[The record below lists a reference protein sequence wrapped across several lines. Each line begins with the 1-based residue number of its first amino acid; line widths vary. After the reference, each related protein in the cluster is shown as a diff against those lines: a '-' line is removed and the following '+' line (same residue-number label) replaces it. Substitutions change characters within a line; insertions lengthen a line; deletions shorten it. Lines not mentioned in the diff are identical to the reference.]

1 MEDKQRVY
9 IKGDSKRG
17 KEVIKLLT
25 DLGGRNP
32 RNYYGE
38 DTLAYYYIDPNGEI
52 SHIWFGKNP
61 TCLLLKEFYNEIK
74 LPMEI
79 KLPKW
84 KPKYDEDYYFISSK
98 GVITLGRWTN
108 AIADSW
114 RYDFGNCF
122 KTIKEA
128 IVARDKIEKA
138 LNN

>member
-1 MEDKQRVY
+1 MEDYQKVY

-25 DLGGRNP
+25 DLGASNP
-32 RNYYGE
+32 LNYYGD
-38 DTLAYYYIDPNGEI
+38 DTFGYYYISPNGEI
-52 SHIWFGKNP
+52 WH
-61 TCLLLKEFYNEIK
+61 TCSEKSQAYHFIKEFYKEIE
-74 LPMEI
+74 LPI
-79 KLPKW
+79 W

-108 AIADSW
+108 AIADDW

-128 IVARDKIEKA
+128 IVARDKIQKV
-138 LNN
+138 LNNNE